1 VIRFCVVDDHQVI
14 REGLSAM
21 AQREDGLEFAG
32 SSENLRE
39 ASGLLANAKPD
50 VLFLDL
56 RLNGKSS
63 IDTCDSLSKDHPQV
77 KIVIFS
83 AYGNPELLR
92 QSIRAGAAGYIL
104 KDTSTQLIPNM
115 LRELTTSGTYYDSR
129 LSGSLLRQ
137 SGNPKNGEAF
147 SERELSIIAEV
158 SRGSDTYAI
167 AELLHV
173 SPHTVKYHIS
183 AMLKRHKLQRRSEL
197 VHLAMKLHLLD

>member
-32 SSENLRE
+32 SSEHLRE
-39 ASGLLANAKPD
+39 ASDLLATAKPD

-56 RLNGKSS
+56 RLNGESS
-63 IDTCDSLSKDHPQV
+63 IDTCDALSKGHPQV

-104 KDTSTQLIPNM
+104 KDTSTQLIPHM

>member
-39 ASGLLANAKPD
+39 ASDLLANAKPD

-137 SGNPKNGEAF
+137 SGNPKNSEAF

>member
-39 ASGLLANAKPD
+39 ASDLLATAKPD

-137 SGNPKNGEAF
+137 SGNLKNSEAF